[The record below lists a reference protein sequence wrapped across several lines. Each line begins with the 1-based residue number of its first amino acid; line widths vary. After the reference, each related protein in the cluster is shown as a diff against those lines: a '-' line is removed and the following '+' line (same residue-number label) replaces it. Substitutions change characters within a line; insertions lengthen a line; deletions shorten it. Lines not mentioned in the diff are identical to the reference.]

1 MDIFHVIIDTS
12 ILSRAH
18 FKTGNFERLLR
29 RVQQGVLRLYIP
41 QIVIEERRTR
51 LLFEYSKLAEQ
62 AKAAQRQ
69 MQRDHLAMLLE
80 GLPAPECISPTR
92 DEVDRNSR
100 SVFHQ
105 YLADNRVEVLTFS
118 FDHASRAVERYMHGA
133 PPFKPAEDR
142 TVERKHIPDSW
153 ILEAALE
160 VKVRPGRHCVLVDD
174 ERFEWAL
181 KSVEFEVFK
190 DIDALDA
197 EVEAA
202 TAVVP
207 VRGAAPGELA
217 DAAGREPAP
226 LEKLRGEAFKNVDVI
241 VFGMNEALGNPGKEK
256 LFATLESLGIERA
269 IAEHE
274 ARTLVL
280 SGILTDTGSHLIPTN
295 AELASRAAADQIV
308 RDLLMGMI

>member
-1 MDIFHVIIDTS
+1 MDVFHVIIDTS

-18 FKTGNFERLLR
+18 FRTGNFERLLR
-29 RVQQGVLRLYIP
+29 RVQQGVLKLYIP

-51 LLFEYSKLAEQ
+51 LLFEYNRLADQ
-62 AKAAQRQ
+62 ARTALRL

-80 GLPAPECISPTR
+80 GLPAPECVFPTR
-92 DEVDRNSR
+92 EEVDRNSN
-100 SVFHQ
+100 SLFQQ
-105 YLADNRVEVLTFS
+105 YLADNRVEVLAFS
-118 FDHASRAVERYMHGA
+118 FDHASRAMERYMHGA

-142 TVERKHIPDSW
+142 TSERKHIPDSW

-160 VKVRPGRHCVLVDD
+160 IKARPGRHCVLVDD

-181 KSVEFEVFK
+181 RSVEFEVFK
-190 DIDALDA
+190 DIDTLDA

-207 VRGAAPGELA
+207 IRGAVPGEPAEAPG
-217 DAAGREPAP
+217 GEPVP
-226 LEKLRGEAFKNVDVI
+226 LDKLRGETFKDMDVI
-241 VFGMNEALGNPGKEK
+241 VLGMNEALGNPGKES
-256 LFATLESLGIERA
+256 LFATLDGLGVERA

-295 AELASRAAADQIV
+295 AELAGRAAAEEVV
-308 RDLLMGMI
+308 RGLLMRMI

>member
-1 MDIFHVIIDTS
+1 MDVFHVIIDTS

-29 RVQQGVLRLYIP
+29 RVQQGVLKLYIP
-41 QIVIEERRTR
+41 QIVVEERRTR

-62 AKAAQRQ
+62 ARAALRQ

-80 GLPAPECISPTR
+80 GLPAPECVFPTR
-92 DEVDRNSR
+92 EEVDRNSNA
-100 SVFHQ
+100 VFQQ
-105 YLADNRVEVLTFS
+105 YLADNRVEVLAFS
-118 FDHASRAVERYMHGA
+118 FDHASRAMERYMHGA

-142 TVERKHIPDSW
+142 TGERKHIPDSW

-160 VKVRPGRHCVLVDD
+160 IKARPGRYCMLVDD

-181 KSVEFEVFK
+181 RSIEFEVFK
-190 DIDALDA
+190 DIDTLDA

-207 VRGAAPGELA
+207 VLGAEPAEAP
-217 DAAGREPAP
+217 GREPVP
-226 LEKLRGEAFKNVDVI
+226 LDKLRGEAFKDMDVI
-241 VFGMNEALGNPGKEK
+241 VLGMNEALGSPGKER
-256 LFATLESLGIERA
+256 LFATLDGLGVDRA

-295 AELASRAAADQIV
+295 TELADRAAAEQVV
-308 RDLLMGMI
+308 RGLLMRMI

>member
-1 MDIFHVIIDTS
+1 MDVFHVIIDTS

-29 RVQQGVLRLYIP
+29 RVQQGVLKLYIP
-41 QIVIEERRTR
+41 QIVVEERRTR
-51 LLFEYSKLAEQ
+51 LLFEYNKLAEQ
-62 AKAAQRQ
+62 ARAALRQ

-80 GLPAPECISPTR
+80 GLPAPECVFPTR
-92 DEVDRNSR
+92 EEVERNSN
-100 SVFHQ
+100 SVFQQ
-105 YLADNRVEVLTFS
+105 YLADNRVEVLAFS
-118 FDHASRAVERYMHGA
+118 FDHASRAMERYMHGA

-142 TVERKHIPDSW
+142 TGERKHIPDSW

-160 VKVRPGRHCVLVDD
+160 IKARPGRYCVLVDD

-181 KSVEFEVFK
+181 RSVEFEVFK
-190 DIDALDA
+190 DIDTLDA

-207 VRGAAPGELA
+207 VRAPVPGESAQAPG
-217 DAAGREPAP
+217 GEPVA
-226 LEKLRGEAFKNVDVI
+226 LDKLRGAAFKDMDVI
-241 VFGMNEALGNPGKEK
+241 VLGMNEALGNPGKER
-256 LFATLESLGIERA
+256 LFATLDGLGVERA

-295 AELASRAAADQIV
+295 AELAGRAAAEQVV
-308 RDLLMGMI
+308 RGLLMRMI